1 MNVVSILRKL
11 LRQVR
16 PVADAIVSGPA
27 AAGAAGSTGPV
38 AWTPPLSLDDQL
50 RDANLTLDQWL
61 TSRRAQAAL
70 YADISDTALTLLRER
85 YPDRVAQTIAAADR
99 VCAHEFD
106 LLGSGPK
113 TIVDA
118 TRPVEADGYRPI
130 DWNVDPILGLQFP
143 TGFPHKAWNPS
154 MRPGLAD
161 IKWPWEIGRCQHWVT
176 LGQAY
181 RLTRDERYARE
192 IVREHDDFI
201 AVNPTGIGVQF
212 VCTMDVAIRAYNWA
226 IAFDLI
232 RESST
237 FKGETAARA
246 YRSLFDVGQ
255 FIIAHL
261 ENTYEVT
268 SNHFLSNIVG
278 LYGVGVVYASMAEGR
293 RWIDQC
299 RTWIDTEMQVQVL
312 SDGADYESSVPYHR
326 LVAELFLGAAH
337 LGAFTGA
344 PFSSAYLDRLRLM
357 IEFHEALLRPD
368 GMMPQVGDADDGR
381 LHIFSEY
388 GSWRP
393 QDGRHLLGPAGA
405 FFSVDE
411 WIASGGECARWEAAW
426 WGFDPHPFPATAAL
440 PARAKLF
447 PDAGLAVYRDG
458 AGQYLL
464 ITNGKVGTNGFGNH
478 KHNDLLAFEYHAG
491 GVPLLVDPGSYL
503 YTSDPDARNLFRA
516 TRAHNTLMLDGIE
529 QNDIRLDYL
538 FRMFETSV
546 VSQRAFTVS
555 PDGVEYRGAHT
566 GYERLSAPVT
576 HERTVTLATAGPLS
590 IVDRLTG
597 NGAHTCAWHFHFAP
611 GVVVDAQGATV
622 VCTAGSHRYRVS
634 TSASLEVS
642 VSDAW
647 YSPSFGVRVP
657 CRAADFTVTADVSSI
672 SPVTFVIERM

>member
-1 MNVVSILRKL
+1 MSVISRLRQL
-11 LRQVR
+11 LRRVR
-16 PVADAIVSGPA
+16 AVEPVAPA
-27 AAGAAGSTGPV
+27 TPGAAGP
-38 AWTPPLSLDDQL
+38 APWTPPLRLDDQL
-50 RDANLTLDQWL
+50 RDAGLTLDAWL
-61 TSRRAQAAL
+61 ASRASSAAL
-70 YADISDTALTLLRER
+70 YADVPEHVLDLCRMHHA
-85 YPDRVAQTIAAADR
+85 DRVLQTIGAADR

-118 TRPVEADGYRPI
+118 TRPVVDGYRPI

-143 TGFPHKAWNPS
+143 TGFPHKTWNPT

-181 RLTRDERYARE
+181 RLTRDERYALE
-192 IVREHDDFI
+192 IVRQHADFI
-201 AVNPTGIGVQF
+201 EVNPTAIGVQF

-232 RESST
+232 RESSS
-237 FKGETAARA
+237 FDRAAAACA

-278 LYGVGVVYASMAEGR
+278 LYGVGVVFASVAAGR
-293 RWIDQC
+293 QWIDQSHA
-299 RTWIDTEMQVQVL
+299 WIEKEMQVQVL
-312 SDGADYESSVPYHR
+312 PDGADYESSVPYHR
-326 LVAELFLGAAH
+326 LVAELFLGAAR
-337 LGAFTGA
+337 LGTFAGD
-344 PFSSAYLDRLRLM
+344 PFSPEFLQRLRGM

-381 LHIFSEY
+381 LHIFSDY
-388 GSWRP
+388 GSWKP

-405 FFSVDE
+405 IFSTPE
-411 WIASGGECARWEAAW
+411 WIASGGDCARWEAAW
-426 WGFDPHPFPATAAL
+426 WGFDPQAFPAAASL

-447 PDAGLAVYRDG
+447 PDAGIAVCRRESGD
-458 AGQYLL
+458 YLL
-464 ITNGKVGTNGFGNH
+464 ITNARVGTNGFGNH
-478 KHNDLLAFEYHAG
+478 KHNDLLAFEFHAA

-516 TRAHNTLMLDGIE
+516 TRSHNTLVVDGTE

-538 FRMFETSV
+538 FRMFETSAV
-546 VSQRAFTVS
+546 HHLGFTAS
-555 PDGVEYRGAHT
+555 PDRVEYRGSHT
-566 GYERLSAPVT
+566 GYERLASPVT
-576 HERTVTLATAGPLS
+576 HERAFTLTADATLHVT
-590 IVDRLTG
+590 DRLTG
-597 NGAHTCAWHFHFAP
+597 TGAHAFAWHFHFAP
-611 GVVVDAQGATV
+611 GVMVEPGDRHLNL
-622 VCTAGSHRYRVS
+622 TAGGNRFRLA
-634 TSASLEVS
+634 ASVPMATS

-657 CRAADFTVTADVSSI
+657 CRAADFTMTADVATL
-672 SPVTFVIERM
+672 SPVTFVIERL